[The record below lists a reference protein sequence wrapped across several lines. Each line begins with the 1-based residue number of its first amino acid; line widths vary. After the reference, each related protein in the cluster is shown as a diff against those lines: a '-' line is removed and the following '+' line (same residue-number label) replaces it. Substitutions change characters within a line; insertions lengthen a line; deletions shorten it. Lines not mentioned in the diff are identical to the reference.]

1 MSGYKNPSMR
11 EPERPARRK
20 KAGSSAALL
29 SVHYMFRFMP
39 RLTWYALPA
48 VFLMIFA
55 TLYLRYHYAADIL
68 AGGMLAA
75 LCALLAPRLIGYQR
89 PTSWGPR

>member
-1 MSGYKNPSMR
+1 
-11 EPERPARRK
+11 
-20 KAGSSAALL
+20 
-29 SVHYMFRFMP
+29 
-39 RLTWYALPA
+39 
-48 VFLMIFA
+48 MIFA

-89 PTSWGPR
+89 PTSWDRGRASPSPGVLGTLAMASPDGISFACPLMRGALGAG